1 MKKTYR
7 QPTIQIV
14 KVQTNKMLA
23 ASEQV
28 GFGNSY
34 DGTSLIEAPEMF
46 LDEE

>member
-1 MKKTYR
+1 MKKTYK

-28 GFGNSY
+28 GFGNPYNGSAQV
-34 DGTSLIEAPEMF
+34 EAPEF
-46 LDEE
+46 FWDEE